1 MRLEATAAYEALRV
15 ENASLRSANLRLA
28 DDIEARAREGAQS
41 GVRATLDER
50 NRTVAAIEGQ
60 LNALRAE
67 HVREQENVLAT
78 LEERTAAVATLE
90 AQLGSVQVTAAAR
103 RPSSRPCLSS
113 SLAPCLSSS
122 LAPCLSSSRFR
133 MLSVR
138 VLSAFAV
145 RAPSP
150 LMCVHAC
157 VRACVRACACVWHHR
172 AS

>member
-122 LAPCLSSSRFR
+122 RFR